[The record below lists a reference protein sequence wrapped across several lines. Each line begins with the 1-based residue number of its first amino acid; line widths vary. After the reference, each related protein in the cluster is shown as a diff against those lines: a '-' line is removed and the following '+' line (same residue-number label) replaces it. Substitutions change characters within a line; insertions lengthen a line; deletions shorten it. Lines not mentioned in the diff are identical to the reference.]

1 MLALRTLW
9 VKFKFSRV
17 KVCVVVVYGPTK
29 GELEERERFWNDLE
43 KAVDRIINWYR
54 LSVLGDLNG
63 WVRDRAVESVG

>member
-1 MLALRTLW
+1 M
-9 VKFKFSRV
+9 
-17 KVCVVVVYGPTK
+17 VYGPTK